1 MKTRTL
7 MLIALL
13 ILAALLC
20 GCNRYLIPYTVS
32 DTPIYGTYSKT
43 YKNEMQTLSLFN
55 DNTYKYD
62 RYNEDGS
69 EAEYHAEGKFSDEV
83 VNSDITKIF
92 LYDFDYQQAHGFRL
106 SFTNGS
112 TVYKYKNLIG
122 YYIKEELDIKSS
134 FIIHAPPRGDYDY
147 IDSYTEFNGKG
158 SAQTILQ
165 GEPYMDAFS
174 YKIKDNI
181 IWVDFVGAGEY
192 VPYYYIVCDGVFMG
206 GYVDCLVKD

>member
-13 ILAALLC
+13 ILDALLC
-20 GCNRYLIPYTVS
+20 GCNRYSIPYTVS

-43 YKNEMQTLSLFN
+43 YKNETQTLSLFS

-69 EAEYHAEGKFSDEV
+69 EAEYHAEGKFRDEV

-92 LYDFDYQQAHGFRL
+92 LYDFDYKQAHGFHL

-134 FIIHAPPRGDYDY
+134 FIIHFPDEHDY
-147 IDSYTEFNGKG
+147 IDSYIEFDGKG
-158 SAQTILQ
+158 SAQPKIK
-165 GEPYMDAFS
+165 GEPYMDEFS

-192 VPYYYIVCDGVFMG
+192 VPYYYIVCDGVFMS